1 MREIGKTLETILEE
15 REGEEDAKD
24 SDSDKKEDLAKNL
37 KSWEDGLFRQEAM
50 EEMEAKEEE
59 AGEDIKGITL
69 IDSRNGFNE
78 VSRLTMLWMV
88 SHRWPSGAIFSL
100 N

>member
-1 MREIGKTLETILEE
+1 MITEDRGGGEQAEE
-15 REGEEDAKD
+15 

-37 KSWEDGLFRQEAM
+37 KSWEDGLFRKEAM
-50 EEMEAKEEE
+50 EEMEANEEE

-88 SHRWPSGAIFSL
+88 SHCWPSGAIFSL

>member
-1 MREIGKTLETILEE
+1 MITEDRGGGEQAEE
-15 REGEEDAKD
+15 

-59 AGEDIKGITL
+59 AGEEIKGITF
-69 IDSRNGFNE
+69 IYSRNGFNE

-88 SHRWPSGAIFSL
+88 SHCWPSGAIFSL